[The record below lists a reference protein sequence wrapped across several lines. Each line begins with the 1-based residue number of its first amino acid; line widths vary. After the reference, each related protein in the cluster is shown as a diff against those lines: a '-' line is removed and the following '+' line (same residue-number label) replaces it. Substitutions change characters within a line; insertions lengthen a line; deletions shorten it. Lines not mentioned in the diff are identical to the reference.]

1 MIILNACKDVKVQF
15 SDDQSLLVFSPR
27 ILTKSDDL
35 DLCVVN
41 DILLEKEVDHFLS
54 GLNYSII
61 WSEDKSQIYGIKVDA
76 EEDLCRT
83 FLGELLGVDTKI
95 FLEDE

>member
-35 DLCVVN
+35 DLCVAN
-41 DILLEKEVDHFLS
+41 DILLEKKMDMFLS
-54 GLNYSII
+54 ELNYSII

-76 EEDLCRT
+76 EEDVCRT
-83 FLGELLGVDTKI
+83 FLSELLGVDSKI
-95 FLEDE
+95 FLENE

>member
-27 ILTKSDDL
+27 ILKQSNNP

-41 DILLEKEVDHFLS
+41 NILLEKKVDHFLS
-54 GLNYSII
+54 EFNYSII
-61 WSEDKSQIYGIKVDA
+61 WSEDKSQIYAIEVDA
-76 EEDLCRT
+76 EEDLCRS
-83 FLGELLGVDTKI
+83 FFGELLGVDTEI